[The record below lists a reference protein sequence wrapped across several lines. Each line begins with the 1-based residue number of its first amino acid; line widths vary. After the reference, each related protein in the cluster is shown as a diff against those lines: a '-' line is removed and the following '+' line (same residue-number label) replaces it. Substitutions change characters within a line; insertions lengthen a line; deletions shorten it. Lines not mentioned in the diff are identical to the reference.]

1 MSKTFLLL
9 SVACDMFSVVVRTQ
23 VSINYYKIGVYKRVI
38 ILKSRLGLKHITE
51 RLGDISTSTSWVLDW
66 FGKTILQKVKEQHIY
81 SSTFGVVYR
90 AKHWDKHIIYNIR
103 NGYTYGAQMENKYF
117 ESVIGMKRWQ
127 WRCGWHCGFICRG
140 YTYSLD
146 YVHIQILI
154 WILLTI
160 RIEIHGEYIAMYNV
174 AEYEYE

>member
-1 MSKTFLLL
+1 MEKIKKKKKKIYVLKVLTKGVKNVLLL

-103 NGYTYGAQMENKYF
+103 NGYTYGEQIF
-117 ESVIGMKRWQ
+117 WKRNRHETLTMTMWLTL
-127 WRCGWHCGFICRG
+127 WLYMLWLHLVPRLRS
-140 YTYSLD
+140 YKNSNLD
-146 YVHIQILI
+146 SAHD
-154 WILLTI
+154 
-160 RIEIHGEYIAMYNV
+160 
-174 AEYEYE
+174 